1 MQLVKFNNL
10 LKNSLLMVNFLMNMI
25 FFLMIKK
32 VFDGGKILD
41 DLILNLKINKKSNL
55 SFFCYD
61 SH

>member
-10 LKNSLLMVNFLMNMI
+10 LKNRLLVANFLMDI
-25 FFLMIKK
+25 IFLMNKK

-41 DLILNLKINKKSNL
+41 DLILILKINRKSIL

>member
-10 LKNSLLMVNFLMNMI
+10 LKNRDLMMI
-25 FFLMIKK
+25 FLIIKFFVMVK
-32 VFDGGKILD
+32 KSIYGGKYLD
-41 DLILNLKINKKSNL
+41 DLILILKINKKSIL

>member
-10 LKNSLLMVNFLMNMI
+10 LKNRLLVANFLMDI
-25 FFLMIKK
+25 IFLMNKK

-41 DLILNLKINKKSNL
+41 DLILILKINKKSNL

>member
-10 LKNSLLMVNFLMNMI
+10 LKNRILMVNFLMNMI

-41 DLILNLKINKKSNL
+41 DLILILKINKKSNL